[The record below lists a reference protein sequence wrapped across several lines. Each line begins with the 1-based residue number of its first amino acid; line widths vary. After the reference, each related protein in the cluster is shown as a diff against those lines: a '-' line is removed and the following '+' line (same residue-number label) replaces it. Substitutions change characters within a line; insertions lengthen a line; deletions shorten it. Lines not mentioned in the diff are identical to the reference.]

1 MYDVVIV
8 GSPNVNAG
16 YTLVG
21 NAQYPAIAQD
31 VEETFRVLKALPCD
45 IFLGAHGAYFDM
57 EKKYEKFKAG
67 DATAFVDPEGYKAYV
82 AEREQAF
89 RAALAKQM
97 GH

>member
-31 VEETFRVLKALPCD
+31 VEKTFRVLKALPCD
-45 IFLGAHGAYFDM
+45 IFLGAILP
-57 EKKYEKFKAG
+57 YE
-67 DATAFVDPEGYKAYV
+67 
-82 AEREQAF
+82 
-89 RAALAKQM
+89 
-97 GH
+97 

>member
-31 VEETFRVLKALPCD
+31 VEKISFA
-45 IFLGAHGAYFDM
+45 
-57 EKKYEKFKAG
+57 
-67 DATAFVDPEGYKAYV
+67 
-82 AEREQAF
+82 Q
-89 RAALAKQM
+89 RAAMRHLPRRHS
-97 GH
+97 GLRVNRD